1 MVVYSG
7 PWVVTRGG
15 AGGLALCIWV
25 VRGVRMTKTHTFF
38 RAGRLVDAGRRDYDV
53 TRVFS
58 ESLSY
63 DC

>member
-7 PWVVTRGG
+7 PWSRAAVPVGS
-15 AGGLALCIWV
+15 LCAIWV